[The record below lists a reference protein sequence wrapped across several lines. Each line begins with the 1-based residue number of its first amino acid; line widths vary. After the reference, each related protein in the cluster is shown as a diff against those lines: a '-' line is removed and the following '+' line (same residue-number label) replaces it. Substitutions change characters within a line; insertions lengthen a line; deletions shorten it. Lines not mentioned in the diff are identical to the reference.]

1 MWNVFVE
8 YITRDSIHL
17 TLFICLVALSVIG
30 FCEIIFQIWNC
41 FHKAKIANDFMHHID
56 IIAAHVHKRLEKE
69 KTEWGSKYD
78 YTDLQDIAESTY
90 YVEVNHQQATDSI
103 ESRSYPIIG
112 LYHMLY
118 SRQWDDIDV
127 NRYCHQ
133 IYVDYDISQK
143 KLEENVKRNLWL
155 IIIPFTKLYRGF
167 CVLFRILTLPIRWFM
182 ARHQRSF
189 DSSGKWESFISTS
202 AEIATIIGTIY
213 ELSKASL

>member
-17 TLFICLVALSVIG
+17 TLFICLIALSVIG

-41 FHKAKIANDFMHHID
+41 FYKAKIANDFMHHID

-78 YTDLQDIAESTY
+78 YTDLREISDSLY
-90 YVEVNHQQATDSI
+90 YVEVNHQEVEQSI
-103 ESRSYPIIG
+103 ESDDIPIYR
-112 LYHMLY
+112 LYYMLY
-118 SRQWDDIDV
+118 NRNWNDDDA

-133 IYVDYDISQK
+133 IYVDYDISQR
-143 KLEENVKRNLWL
+143 KLGKTAERN
-155 IIIPFTKLYRGF
+155 IIYLFIPFTKLYRGF
-167 CVLFRILTLPIRWFM
+167 CVLFRILTYPIRWFM

-189 DSSGKWESFISTS
+189 DSSGKLESFISTS
-202 AEIATIIGTIY
+202 AEIATIIGVIY
-213 ELSKASL
+213 ELSKAAL